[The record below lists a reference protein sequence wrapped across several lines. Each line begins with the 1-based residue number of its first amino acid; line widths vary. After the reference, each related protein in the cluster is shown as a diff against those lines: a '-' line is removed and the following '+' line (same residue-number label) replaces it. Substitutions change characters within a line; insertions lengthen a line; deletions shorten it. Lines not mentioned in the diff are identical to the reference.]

1 MCRIRICLYC
11 HKTPESN
18 TEVTAF
24 ASIIQDIF
32 RPLKKKK
39 KAFPLLTGSSDDISV
54 TLEVIPMY
62 RSGPSLLMK

>member
-32 RPLKKKK
+32 RPLKKKTK
-39 KAFPLLTGSSDDISV
+39 GSSDDISV